1 MLKITC
7 CSIFIILA
15 RFTCSYA
22 VPAIIMQQHVIFN
35 MAIITFT
42 DPETLIFWPQ
52 IQKNYK

>member
-1 MLKITC
+1 MLFY
-7 CSIFIILA
+7 FIILA

-52 IQKNYK
+52 IQRNYK